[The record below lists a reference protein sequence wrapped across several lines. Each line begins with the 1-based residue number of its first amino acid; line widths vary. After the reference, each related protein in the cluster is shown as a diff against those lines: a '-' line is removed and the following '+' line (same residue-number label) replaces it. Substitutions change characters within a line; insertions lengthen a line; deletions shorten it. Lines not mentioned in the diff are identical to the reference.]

1 MAVIHILRSGEQ
13 LADITGQIVKADKCG
28 KVYKVVSDLNEKRRE
43 QEHEKKKVEK

>member
-13 LADITGQIVKADKCG
+13 LADITGHIVKDDKCS

-43 QEHEKKKVEK
+43 QEHEKKNDEK

>member
-13 LADITGQIVKADKCG
+13 LADITGQIVKADECT

-43 QEHEKKKVEK
+43 QEHEKKKVKK

>member
-13 LADITGQIVKADKCG
+13 LADIAGQIVKADKCE

-43 QEHEKKKVEK
+43 QEHEKKKDEK